1 MLKCKQKV
9 LKSSQ
14 NIRKVPVSIFKLDH
28 RENNNVFGP
37 GFGFVIVSIEHL
49 AAHDL
54 TFPCLNISDATIP
67 CTVTSR
73 SKHFRAPALGRKPV
87 CR

>member
-14 NIRKVPVSIFKLDH
+14 NIIKVPVSILKLDQ
-28 RENNNVFGP
+28 RENINVFAP
-37 GFGFVIVSIEHL
+37 EFGSVIVSIGHL

-54 TFPCLNISDATIP
+54 ISPCINISDAAIP

-73 SKHFRAPALGRKPV
+73 RKSFKAPALGRKAV
-87 CR
+87 CK